1 MIFKWFMLNNVA
13 ETIIFVFYKKGSL
26 SEEINLI
33 NNDYGFF
40 KWLLVFAK

>member
-1 MIFKWFMLNNVA
+1 MLNNVA

-26 SEEINLI
+26 SEEIKL

-40 KWLLVFAK
+40 NDNLFLPNKNSL